1 VNEIGALALRLA
13 FVVSIYAFVVA
24 IWGSYSRRRS
34 LVVSARRAVYSSC
47 ALVSVATFVLWR
59 ALVVRDFSLLY
70 VAEYSSRDLPTGY
83 ALAAL
88 WGGQTGSLLLWAWIL
103 ALVAALVEWQ
113 NRERNRELMP
123 MVTAVTMGTLNFFL
137 FLLIFISDPFERM
150 VRVVQDG
157 AGLNPLLQ
165 NPWMAIHPPALYVG
179 FVTVTI
185 PFAFAIAAL
194 ATGHLGDVWIR
205 TTRRWTLAAWFFL
218 TIGNLLGAQWAYLE
232 LGWGGYWAWDP
243 VENAALMPWLT
254 MTAFLHSVMIQEKK
268 NMLRIW
274 NMVLIVLSFL
284 LTIFGTFL
292 TRSGII
298 SSVHSF
304 TKSGLG
310 PYFIVFMLMTLAA
323 SALLISYRLP
333 QLKSENELDSFLSR
347 EAIFLFNNLLL
358 LGITFATLW
367 GTIFPILSEAVRGT
381 KITVGP
387 PFFNKV
393 NTPLGLALL
402 FLTGVGPVIAWRRA
416 TPKNLRRQF
425 AIPFVLG
432 MLAGLAVFAAGYHHF
447 YACLAI
453 GLSVFVFTTI
463 IDEFRRG
470 TQARRALV
478 HESTGQALGRL
489 VAKNRRRYG
498 GYIIHA
504 GVVLAMIGITASSAF
519 RLEKQV
525 TINKGESFTVGSF
538 DFTYEAAREVNE
550 QHYDAVVADIT
561 VKKNGKYIDTMRPEK
576 RLYKRQ
582 QQPTSEVAL
591 RVSLLEDLYLV
602 LGGVEEDGEQATVLV
617 YVNPLVVWIW
627 LGGLVMILGTGVAV
641 WPSVAEKRSLA
652 FNIGSEEAGA
662 KAWID

>member
-1 VNEIGALALRLA
+1 MNELGALSLRLA
-13 FVVSIYAFVVA
+13 FLVSLYAFGA
-24 IWGSYSRRRS
+24 ALWGAYRRRRS
-34 LVVSARRAVYSSC
+34 FVLSARSATYASC

-83 ALAAL
+83 AITAL

-103 ALVAALVEWQ
+103 ALCAALAQWQ

-123 MVTAVTMGTLNFFL
+123 YVTAVTQATLNFFL
-137 FLLIFISDPFERM
+137 FLLIFVTDPFERVPRM
-150 VRVVQDG
+150 VQDG

-165 NPWMAIHPPALYVG
+165 NPWMAIHPPSLYLG

-185 PFAFAIAAL
+185 PFAFAVAAL
-194 ATGHLGDVWIR
+194 ATGRLGDAWIR

-254 MTAFLHSVMIQEKK
+254 MTAFLHSVIIQEKK
-268 NMLRIW
+268 DMLRVW

-292 TRSGII
+292 TRSGVI

-310 PYFIVFMLMTLAA
+310 PYFIVFMLTTLAA

-333 QLKSENELDSFLSR
+333 QLRSDNELDSFLSR
-347 EAIFLFNNLLL
+347 EATFLFNNLLL

-367 GTIFPILSEAVRGT
+367 GTIFPIISEAVRGT

-416 TPKNLRRQF
+416 TARNLTRQF
-425 AIPFVLG
+425 ALPFLLG
-432 MLAGLAVFAAGYHHF
+432 TAAGITVFAAGYHHF
-447 YACLAI
+447 YACVAVAF
-453 GLSVFVFTTI
+453 SVFVFTTI

-478 HESTGQALGRL
+478 HEGIGQALGRL

-498 GYIIHA
+498 GYIVHA
-504 GVVLAMIGITASSAF
+504 GVVFAMIGIAASSAF
-519 RLEKQV
+519 RTEAQV
-525 TINKGESFTVGSF
+525 TVDKGESFRAGSF
-538 DFTYEAAREVNE
+538 DFTYENAREVSKP
-550 QHYDAVVADIT
+550 HYAAVIADIS
-561 VKKNGKYIDTMRPEK
+561 VKKNGKHFATMHPEK
-576 RLYKRQ
+576 RIYRRQ

-591 RVSLLEDLYLV
+591 KISPWEDLYVV
-602 LGGVEEDGEQATVLV
+602 LGGIEGREAKQATILV
-617 YVNPLVVWIW
+617 YVNPLVSWIW
-627 LGGLVMILGTGVAV
+627 LGGLVMVAGTIVAV
-641 WPSVAEKRSLA
+641 WPSAAEKRSLA
-652 FNIGSEEAGA
+652 FSREEVSVE
-662 KAWID
+662 AWLD